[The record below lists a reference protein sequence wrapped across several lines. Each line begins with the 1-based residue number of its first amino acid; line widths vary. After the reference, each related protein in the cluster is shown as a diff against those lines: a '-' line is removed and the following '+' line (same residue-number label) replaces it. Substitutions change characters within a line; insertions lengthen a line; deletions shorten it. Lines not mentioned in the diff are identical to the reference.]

1 MKSDEGVDGV
11 TRVIAFIR
19 GLPILSVRRAL
30 RVTLVAAGTFAFFYE
45 VAHNPIAGFFAVF
58 GAVVMLVYVEFV
70 GPKRQR
76 YEQHV
81 SLMLMTL
88 VFVVLGTLCSQVL
101 WIAVASTILLSF
113 CVLMTGVVSSSFA
126 GTSSALLISFLL
138 PVAFKG
144 PVSSIPDRMLG
155 WTVAGALSL
164 VAIALIFPAPAT
176 EPFVDVT
183 SSAVDKI
190 ARYLKAVAEMRPARV
205 RSDNA
210 LIDDYAEA
218 AGATEAMRQ
227 AFFTAPFRP
236 AGLSASARRLIK
248 VIEWT
253 LELDLLFTGNVS
265 HLDDFGEEVRA
276 LVATCSDVLNEVA
289 SALRSDRAD
298 ASALESSLRA
308 LREKRA
314 SLEDV
319 AVRSLHRYD
328 AASDATS
335 HNHDGDLMVFLD
347 QSFRADAVADSVQ
360 NLGED
365 AVQLVAA
372 RGRTW
377 WQQLLGLEASGSDS
391 RLQAARRRLRS
402 HLNLHSVWLH
412 NSARG
417 AIGLGVSVL
426 VAYEFGV
433 QHAFW
438 VVFGTLAVLR
448 SNALSTGQTVIKALT
463 GTIEGIII
471 GSIIIAL
478 LGTHETVFW
487 ILLPFAIL
495 FTGFAPSAIS
505 FAAGQAAFTM
515 TILIIF
521 NIVEPDGWKLGVIR
535 AEDVALGCAVSL
547 VLGVLLWPRGA
558 TGLLRRSIADG
569 VEAGAT
575 YLAATVSYGLSRCD
589 PDEPEVADPQ
599 KARDAAQAAARRLD
613 DAFREYLSERGAK
626 SVSLADVSVL
636 IAGVT
641 AIRTTADN
649 IHVLWGSARRKG
661 AGDRAAIVGALGQ
674 ATDSVIQWIHDLSHA
689 MMSSGSALGEPHDF
703 TVSPQDVVTLVR
715 RELSDA
721 AGNGTTAAFKIV
733 WTDDYL
739 RRLHDLEHRML
750 PVVNEIAAASVDS
763 SASRSW
769 RAHGAL
775 RPSKVAST

>member
-1 MKSDEGVDGV
+1 MDK
-11 TRVIAFIR
+11 VIAFIR

-30 RVTLVAAGTFAFFYE
+30 RVTLVAAGTFSSFFE
-45 VAHNPIAGFFAVF
+45 VAHNPVAAFFATF
-58 GAVVMLVYVEFV
+58 GAVVLLVYVEFL

-76 YEQHV
+76 FEQHV
-81 SLMLMTL
+81 SLLVITL
-88 VFVVLGTLCSQVL
+88 SFVVLGTLCSQVL
-101 WIAVASTILLSF
+101 WVAVAATVVLSF

-126 GTSSALLISFLL
+126 GTTSAMLISFLL

-155 WTVAGALSL
+155 WSVAGVLSL
-164 VAIALIFPAPAT
+164 GAIALILPAASS

-183 SSAVDKI
+183 AGAVREI
-190 ARYLKAVAEMRPARV
+190 SRYLSAIVGMRKGGA
-205 RSDNA
+205 SDTA
-210 LIDDYAEA
+210 LHEYADA
-218 AGATEAMRQ
+218 ASATETMRT
-227 AFFTAPFRP
+227 AFFTASFRP
-236 AGLSASARRLIK
+236 AGLSASARGLIK

-265 HLDDFGEEVRA
+265 QLDDLGDEVRA
-276 LVATCSDVLNEVA
+276 LLTTCSNVLAEVA
-289 SALRSDRAD
+289 ASLTSSRAD
-298 ASALESSLRA
+298 TGALEASLRGM
-308 LREKRA
+308 REKRA
-314 SLEDV
+314 LLEDV

-328 AASDATS
+328 AAASAASTD
-335 HNHDGDLMVFLD
+335 HDGELLVFLD
-347 QSFRADAVADSVQ
+347 QSFRADVVADTVE
-360 NLGED
+360 NLGND

-372 RGRTW
+372 RGRNW
-377 WQQLLGLEASGSDS
+377 WQQLLGLEATGSDS
-391 RLQAARRRLRS
+391 RLRAARRRLRS
-402 HLNLHSVWLH
+402 HLSLHSVWLH

-417 AIGLGVSVL
+417 ALGLGVSVL

-448 SNALSTGQTVIKALT
+448 SNALSTGQTVVKALT

-478 LGTHETVFW
+478 LGTHQTVFW
-487 ILLPFAIL
+487 ILLPFAVC

-515 TILIIF
+515 TILIVF
-521 NIVEPDGWKLGVIR
+521 NIVEPDGWQLGVIR
-535 AEDVALGCAVSL
+535 VEDVALGCGVSL
-547 VLGVLLWPRGA
+547 VVGLSLWPRGA

-569 VEAGAT
+569 VSAGVT
-575 YLAATVSYGLSRCD
+575 YLEAAVTYGLSRCD
-589 PDEPEVADPQ
+589 PTEPEATNPQ
-599 KARDAAQAAARRLD
+599 GARDAAQAAARRLD

-649 IHVLWGSARRKG
+649 VHVLWGSARRKG
-661 AGDRAAIVGALGQ
+661 PTDRAAIEGALGQ
-674 ATDSVIQWIHDLSHA
+674 ATDSVSQWFNDLSRA
-689 MMSSGSALGEPHDF
+689 IASDDTNLGEPPDF
-703 TVSPQDVVTLVR
+703 SVSPRDLVILVR

-739 RRLHDLEHRML
+739 RQLLDLERRML
-750 PVVNEIAAASVDS
+750 PVVEKILAARAQTAAST
-763 SASRSW
+763 SW
-769 RAHGAL
+769 RAHVSL
-775 RPSKVAST
+775 LPSKIASV

>member
-1 MKSDEGVDGV
+1 V
-11 TRVIAFIR
+11 TV
-19 GLPILSVRRAL
+19 
-30 RVTLVAAGTFAFFYE
+30 VAAGSFSFFYE
-45 VAHNPIAGFFAVF
+45 VAHNPIAAFFAVF
-58 GAVVMLVYVEFV
+58 GAVVLTVYVEFL

-81 SLMLMTL
+81 SLIVITL
-88 VFVVLGTLCSQVL
+88 AFVVLGTLCSQVL
-101 WIAVASTILLSF
+101 WLAVAATIVLSF

-138 PVAFKG
+138 PVAFQG

-164 VAIALIFPAPAT
+164 IAIAVIFPAPTT
-176 EPFVDVT
+176 EAFVDVT
-183 SSAVDKI
+183 TSAIDNI
-190 ARYLKAVAEMRPARV
+190 SRYLRAVADTSPGQV
-205 RSDNA
+205 RSQTA
-210 LIDDYAEA
+210 LVDEYAEA
-218 AGATEAMRQ
+218 ASATEAMRR

-265 HLDDFGEEVRA
+265 HLDDFGDEVRA
-276 LVATCSDVLNEVA
+276 LVAAGSDVLNEVA
-289 SALRSDRAD
+289 IALRSDRA
-298 ASALESSLRA
+298 SALALEASLRA
-308 LREKRA
+308 LREKRS
-314 SLEDV
+314 SLEDT

-328 AASDATS
+328 AAISGPSND
-335 HNHDGDLMVFLD
+335 HDGDLMVFLD

-365 AVQLVAA
+365 ALQLAA
-372 RGRTW
+372 DRGRSW

-391 RLQAARRRLRS
+391 RLRAARRRLRS
-402 HLNLHSVWLH
+402 HLNLRSVWLH

-417 AIGLGVSVL
+417 ALGLGVSVL

-448 SNALSTGQTVIKALT
+448 SNALSTGQTVVKALT
-463 GTIEGIII
+463 GTIEGIVI

-478 LGTHETVFW
+478 LGTHQTVFW
-487 ILLPFAIL
+487 ILLPFAIC

-569 VEAGAT
+569 VVAGAN
-575 YLAATVSYGLSRCD
+575 YLEATVTYGLSRCD
-589 PDEPEVADPQ
+589 PSEPEVADPQ
-599 KARDAAQAAARRLD
+599 RARDAAQGAARRLD

-649 IHVLWGSARRKG
+649 IHALWGSARRKG
-661 AGDRAAIVGALGQ
+661 PGDRAAIVGALAQ
-674 ATDSVIQWIHDLSHA
+674 ATDSVTEWIHDLSHV
-689 MMSSGSALGEPHDF
+689 MMSKGTELGEPHDF
-703 TVSPQDVVTLVR
+703 TASPQDIVALVR

-721 AGNGTTAAFKIV
+721 AGNGTTSAFKIV

-739 RRLHDLEHRML
+739 RRLHDLERRML
-750 PVVNEIAAASVDS
+750 PVVKEIAAASVDS
-763 SASRSW
+763 TATRSW
-769 RAHGAL
+769 RAHVSL
-775 RPSKVAST
+775 RPSKVAPT

>member
-1 MKSDEGVDGV
+1 MEK
-11 TRVIAFIR
+11 VIAFAR

-30 RVTLVAAGTFAFFYE
+30 RVTIVAAGGFAFFFE
-45 VAHNPIAGFFAVF
+45 VAHNPIAGFFLVF
-58 GAVVMLVYVEFV
+58 GTIVFLVYVEFL

-81 SLMLMTL
+81 SLILMTL
-88 VFVVLGTLCSQVL
+88 IFVVLGTLCSQVL
-101 WIAVASTILLSF
+101 WLAVASTIVLSF

-126 GTSSALLISFLL
+126 GTTSALLISFLL

-155 WTVAGALSL
+155 WSIAGALSL
-164 VAIALIFPAPAT
+164 VAIALILPAPAT
-176 EPFVDVT
+176 EPFVNVT

-190 ARYLKAVAEMRPARV
+190 ARYLKTVAEMRPHDAPSNTAV
-205 RSDNA
+205 KDE
-210 LIDDYAEA
+210 YADA
-218 AGATEAMRQ
+218 ATATEAMRQ

-265 HLDDFGEEVRA
+265 HLDDFCEEVRA
-276 LVATCSDVLNEVA
+276 LIARCSDVLNEVTVA
-289 SALRSDRAD
+289 LKSERAEVSALQ
-298 ASALESSLRA
+298 ASLAR
-308 LREKRA
+308 LRETRS
-314 SLEDV
+314 SLEDA

-328 AASDATS
+328 AASDRKS
-335 HNHDGDLMVFLD
+335 ENHDGDLMTFLD
-347 QSFRADAVADSVQ
+347 QSFRADAVADAVE
-360 NLGED
+360 NLGQD

-372 RGRTW
+372 RGRAW

-391 RLQAARRRLRS
+391 RLRAAQRRLRS

-417 AIGLGVSVL
+417 ALGLGISVL

-448 SNALSTGQTVIKALT
+448 SNALSTGQTVIKALI
-463 GTIEGIII
+463 GTVEGIII
-471 GSIIIAL
+471 GSVIIAL

-487 ILLPFAIL
+487 ILLPFAIC

-535 AEDVALGCAVSL
+535 VEDVALGCAVSL

-558 TGLLRRSIADG
+558 TGVLRRSIADG
-569 VEAGAT
+569 VDAGAT
-575 YLAATVSYGLSRCD
+575 YLEATVTYGLSRCD
-589 PDEPEVADPQ
+589 PEQPEAVNPQ

-661 AGDRAAIVGALGQ
+661 AGDRAAIVGALSQ
-674 ATDSVIQWIHDLSHA
+674 ATDSVIQWIHDLSHV
-689 MMSSGSALGEPHDF
+689 MMSSNSELAEPQDF
-703 TVSPQDVVTLVR
+703 TVSPEDLVALVR

-721 AGNGTTAAFKIV
+721 QGNGTTAAFKIV

-739 RRLHDLEHRML
+739 RRLHDLESRML
-750 PVVNEIAAASVDS
+750 PVVKEIVAARLDS
-763 SASRSW
+763 SASGSW
-769 RAHGAL
+769 RAHTEL
-775 RPSKVAST
+775 RPSKVGAA

>member
-1 MKSDEGVDGV
+1 MGK
-11 TRVIAFIR
+11 VIAFIR
-19 GLPILSVRRAL
+19 ALPILSVRRAL
-30 RVTLVAAGTFAFFYE
+30 RVTIVAASGFAFFFE
-45 VAHNPIAGFFAVF
+45 VAHNPIAGFFLVF
-58 GAVVMLVYVEFV
+58 GSIVLLVYVEFL

-81 SLMLMTL
+81 SLIIISM
-88 VFVVLGTLCSQVL
+88 VFVVLGTLCSQIL
-101 WIAVASTILLSF
+101 WLAVASTIALSF

-126 GTSSALLISFLL
+126 GTTSALLISFLL

-144 PVSSIPDRMLG
+144 PVSSIPDRVLG
-155 WTVAGALSL
+155 WSIAGALSL
-164 VAIALIFPAPAT
+164 VAISLILPAPAT

-183 SSAVDKI
+183 SSAVDRI
-190 ARYLKAVAEMRPARV
+190 ARYLKTVAEMR
-205 RSDNA
+205 SDHAPSNTA
-210 LIDDYAEA
+210 VIDEYADA
-218 AGATEAMRQ
+218 AQATEAMRQ

-265 HLDDFGEEVRA
+265 HLDDFGGEVRA
-276 LVATCSDVLNEVA
+276 LIAACSDVLSEAAV
-289 SALRSDRAD
+289 ALRSERAEV
-298 ASALESSLRA
+298 SALNASLAR
-308 LREKRA
+308 LRETRS
-314 SLEDV
+314 SLEDT

-328 AASDATS
+328 ASSDGASYD
-335 HNHDGDLMVFLD
+335 HDGDLMTFLD
-347 QSFRADAVADSVQ
+347 QSFRADAVADSVE
-360 NLGED
+360 NLGDD

-372 RGRTW
+372 RGRAW

-391 RLQAARRRLRS
+391 RFRAAQRRLRS

-417 AIGLGVSVL
+417 ALGLGVSVL

-448 SNALSTGQTVIKALT
+448 SNALSTGQTVVKALT
-463 GTIEGIII
+463 GTVEGIII

-487 ILLPFAIL
+487 ILLPFAIC

-535 AEDVALGCAVSL
+535 VEDVALGCAVSL

-569 VEAGAT
+569 VDAGAA
-575 YLAATVSYGLSRCD
+575 YLEATVTYGLSRCD
-589 PDEPEVADPQ
+589 SDEPEATDPQ

-649 IHVLWGSARRKG
+649 IHALWGSARRKG
-661 AGDRAAIVGALGQ
+661 AGDRAAIVGALSQ
-674 ATDSVIQWIHDLSHA
+674 ATDSVIQWIHELSHV
-689 MMSSGSALGEPHDF
+689 MMSSDSELAEPQNF
-703 TVSPQDVVTLVR
+703 TVTPGELVTLVR

-721 AGNGTTAAFKIV
+721 QGNGTTAAFKIV

-739 RRLHDLEHRML
+739 RRLHDLENRML
-750 PVVNEIAAASVDS
+750 PVVKEIVAARLDS
-763 SASRSW
+763 SASVSW
-769 RAHGAL
+769 RAHTL
-775 RPSKVAST
+775 RRPSKVGAP